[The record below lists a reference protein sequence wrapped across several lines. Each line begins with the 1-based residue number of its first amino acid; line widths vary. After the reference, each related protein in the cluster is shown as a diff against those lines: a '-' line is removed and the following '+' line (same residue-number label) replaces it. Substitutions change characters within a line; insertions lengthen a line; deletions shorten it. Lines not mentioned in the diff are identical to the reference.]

1 MGNHSRIEGYLSELE
16 GKSKIKFE
24 DRDIKVLVEIL
35 HASRTVYDMTKII
48 NKKFEVKVPLDDDN
62 HGGDDSHEDTPS
74 YRVVY
79 LTAGPL
85 SRPAVKKRFRK
96 LVRYGLIKEIKD
108 EKKLPRKARFAFH
121 QKGTKPFEITEYGL
135 FCYLSYETQPRL
147 AVLRRYWHYKVM
159 RLLLFSY
166 FEKQT
171 VLGRLTPH
179 EYWMILRFLLEAL
192 RIIKRSL
199 DIIDNVDESEI
210 YIHEVLNKS
219 EKGKKYRTWKEEQIA
234 KLEDDLMWHAKSLAL
249 RLMVDIASKDKD
261 KSQRSLRLLSFLT
274 HDKKFVKLVKNT
286 MHEMLSYYGGGKLL
300 ELEKLHLFMRDVRRM
315 HAYASTLSY
324 PILI

>member
-1 MGNHSRIEGYLSELE
+1 MGNHLGIEGYISELE
-16 GKSKIKFE
+16 GKSKIKLE

-35 HASRTVYDMTKII
+35 HAPRTVYDMTKII

-62 HGGDDSHEDTPS
+62 HGGGDSHEDTHS

-79 LTAGPL
+79 LTAGRL

-121 QKGTKPFEITEYGL
+121 QKGRKPFEVTEYGL
-135 FCYLSYETQPRL
+135 LCYLSYEKQPHL

-159 RLLLFSY
+159 RLLLSSY

-171 VLGRLTPH
+171 VLGRLTPY
-179 EYWMILRFLLEAL
+179 EYWMIIRFLLEAL
-192 RIIKRSL
+192 SIIKRSL
-199 DIIDNVDESEI
+199 DIIDNVDEAEI
-210 YIHEVLNKS
+210 YVHEVLNKS
-219 EKGKKYRTWKEEQIA
+219 EKGKKYRTWKEEQISE
-234 KLEDDLMWHAKSLAL
+234 LEDDLLWHAKSLAL
-249 RLMVDIASKDKD
+249 RLMVDTASNDKD
-261 KSQRSLRLLSFLT
+261 KSRRSLRLLGFLT
-274 HDKKFVKLVKNT
+274 HDKKFVKLVKDT
-286 MHEMLSYYGGGKLL
+286 MHEILSYYRGGKLL
-300 ELEKLHLFMRDVRRM
+300 ELDKLHLFMRDVRRM
-315 HAYASTLSY
+315 HAHAFSC